1 MAKQSADFYDT
12 IIVGAGFGGA
22 STAYH
27 LLCENNYKGKVL
39 ILEARDRIGGRAYG
53 QLIAGKHVELGCNW
67 IHGLI
72 NNPVSGTFE
81 NWRFWNFKYPN
92 FQNCFTICKC
102 F

>member
-1 MAKQSADFYDT
+1 MTSNLNNNLTSKLTCNLTRMAKESADFYDT

-53 QLIAGKHVELGCNW
+53 EVIAGKHVELGCNW

-72 NNPVSGTFE
+72 NNPVS
-81 NWRFWNFKYPN
+81 
-92 FQNCFTICKC
+92 I
-102 F
+102 